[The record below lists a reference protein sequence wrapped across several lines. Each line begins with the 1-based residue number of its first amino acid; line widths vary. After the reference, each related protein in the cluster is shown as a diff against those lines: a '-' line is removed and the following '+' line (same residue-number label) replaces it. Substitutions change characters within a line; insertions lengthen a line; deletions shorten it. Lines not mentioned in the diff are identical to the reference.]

1 MAAGEGDGG
10 RGAGGDNNNIFID
23 QTRARKI
30 KSNRRGH
37 AAGQTLSIQLRKCTY
52 LGIGTSSPA
61 KEIWLNLKYHFG
73 GKFTAR
79 LSSKI
84 GEIYISY

>member
-1 MAAGEGDGG
+1 MLEAEGGG
-10 RGAGGDNNNIFID
+10 SDNNNIIID

-30 KSNRRGH
+30 KSGNRRGH

-61 KEIWLNLKYHFG
+61 KEKMWLNPKYHLG

-79 LSSKI
+79 LSS
-84 GEIYISY
+84 

>member
-10 RGAGGDNNNIFID
+10 GGGGGGKNNIVID

-52 LGIGTSSPA
+52 LGVGTSSLA
-61 KEIWLNLKYHFG
+61 KEIWLNPKYHLG
-73 GKFTAR
+73 GKFTPR
-79 LSSKI
+79 LSS
-84 GEIYISY
+84 

>member
-10 RGAGGDNNNIFID
+10 GGGGGDNNNIIID
-23 QTRARKI
+23 QTRACKI
-30 KSNRRGH
+30 KSDRRGH
-37 AAGQTLSIQLRKCTY
+37 VAGQTLSIQLRKCTY

-61 KEIWLNLKYHFG
+61 KEFWLNPKYHLG

-79 LSSKI
+79 LSS
-84 GEIYISY
+84 

>member
-1 MAAGEGDGG
+1 MAAGEGGG
-10 RGAGGDNNNIFID
+10 GGGGGGGNNNIIID

-30 KSNRRGH
+30 KSDRRGH

-61 KEIWLNLKYHFG
+61 KEIWLNPKYHLG
-73 GKFTAR
+73 GKFSAR
-79 LSSKI
+79 LSS
-84 GEIYISY
+84 